1 MMSMYPH
8 SIAPIPAET
17 ARLAWKVNPK
27 GTLIMRVRD
36 RLGSL
41 YQDED
46 FDHVYPATGQP
57 AYEPWRLALI
67 LVFEYVEGLT
77 DRQAAEAV
85 RNRLD
90 WKYALSLPLEDVGFD
105 ASVLSEFRQRLT
117 EHEQAAVLLE
127 KLVQTGQQEG
137 WIRSNSKVRTDSTH
151 ILAKVRRLNQLE
163 LVGETLRA
171 TLDALSDA
179 EPTWVRGHVPAEW
192 GMRYGLLINERRLPK
207 SEAERERWAKQ
218 VGADGFV
225 LRQLLE
231 EPATPAALRKL
242 PQVQTLQTVWQQ
254 CYQRDAQGQ
263 VKWRDGPR
271 VEAKER
277 LISPYE
283 TDARVGCKGNTTWLG
298 YRTHLTETCEADLPE
313 LLVQVQTSVAPIT
326 DVEQLPSIQ
335 EDLLKHGL
343 QPREQWVDG
352 GYLDSAQA
360 LESRKLGIEVL
371 GPALSDQSWQAR
383 TPGGYTLKDFAIDWH
398 GQHVRCPQGHLS
410 QSWEVG
416 KSGQSAGT
424 LRVFFARETCAACP
438 VRGQCTRSEQRG
450 RQLSLP
456 PPEQAQWLATN
467 RQLQSDAAY
476 RRQYGLRSGVEACI
490 SQAVRRLDARQARSR
505 GQPAVQ
511 LQQIGCAVALNLI
524 RLDAWWQQRPRG
536 TLQRGRFGRLMA
548 A

>member
-1 MMSMYPH
+1 MSMYPH

-17 ARLAWKVNPK
+17 ARLAWQVNPK

-46 FDHVYPATGQP
+46 FVGLYPATGQP
-57 AYEPWRLALI
+57 AYEPWRLAVVVVL
-67 LVFEYVEGLT
+67 EYLEGLT

-90 WKYALSLPLEDVGFD
+90 WKYALSLPLDDPGFD

-117 EHEQAAVLLE
+117 EHAQAAVLLE

-179 EPTWVRGHVPAEW
+179 APAWVRGHLPTEW

-218 VGADGFV
+218 VGADGFA
-225 LRQLLE
+225 LLQLLE
-231 EPATPAALRKL
+231 DSQTPAVLGKL
-242 PQVQTLQTVWQQ
+242 PQVQSLQTVWGQ

-263 VKWRDGPR
+263 VQWRAGPR

-283 TDARVGCKGNTTWLG
+283 TQARVGGIGNTTWLG
-298 YRTHLTETCEADLPE
+298 YRTHLTETGFADLPE
-313 LLVQVQTSVAPIT
+313 LIVQVQTTVAPIN
-326 DVEQLPSIQ
+326 DVEQLRPIQ
-335 EDLLKHGL
+335 LDLLKHGL

-352 GYLDSAQA
+352 GYLDSALA
-360 LESRKLGIEVL
+360 LESRKLGIEVC

-383 TPGGYTLKDFAIDWH
+383 TPGGYTLKDFAIDW
-398 GQHVRCPQGHLS
+398 QAQVVRCPQGHQS

-416 KSGQSAGT
+416 KSGKSAGSI
-424 LRVFFARETCAACP
+424 RVRFAHETCAACP
-438 VRGQCTRSEQRG
+438 VHAQCTQAQKQG

-456 PPEQAQWLATN
+456 PREQAEWLAIN
-467 RQLQSDAAY
+467 RQVQSEEAY

-490 SQAVRRLDARQARSR
+490 SQEVRRLDSRQARSR
-505 GQPAVQ
+505 GKRAVQ

-536 TLQRGRFGRLMA
+536 KLRRGRFGRLMA

>member
-1 MMSMYPH
+1 MSMTPH
-8 SIAPIPAET
+8 LIAPIPAET
-17 ARLAWKVNPK
+17 VQLAWKINPK
-27 GTLIMRVRD
+27 GTLIMRLRD

-46 FDHVYPATGQP
+46 FMSLYPPTGQP

-67 LVFEYVEGLT
+67 LVFEYLEGLT

-85 RNRLD
+85 RNRID
-90 WKYALSLPLEDVGFD
+90 WKYALSLPLEDTGVD
-105 ASVLSEFRQRLT
+105 ASVLSEFRSRLS
-117 EHEQAAVLLE
+117 EHEQTAVLLE

-171 TLDALSDA
+171 TLDTLSA
-179 EPTWVRGHVPAEW
+179 AAPAWVRGHLPAEW

-207 SEAERERWAKQ
+207 SEAERERWAQQ
-218 VGADGFV
+218 VGADGFE
-225 LRQLLE
+225 LLQLLE
-231 EPATPAALRKL
+231 DPQTPAALRKL
-242 PQVQTLQTVWQQ
+242 PQIQTLQTVWGQ

-263 VKWRDGPR
+263 VKWRAGPR

-313 LLVQVQTSVAPIT
+313 VIVQVQTTPAPIN
-326 DVEQLPSIQ
+326 DVEQLRPIQ
-335 EDLLKHGL
+335 EDMRKQGL

-352 GYLDSAQA
+352 GYLDSALA
-360 LESRKLGIEVL
+360 VESRQLGIEVC

-383 TPGGYTLKDFAIDWH
+383 TPGGYTLKDFTIDW
-398 GQHVRCPQGHLS
+398 QKQVVRCPQGHQS
-410 QSWEVG
+410 QSWQVAKSG
-416 KSGQSAGT
+416 KSAGSI
-424 LRVFFARETCAACP
+424 RVLFARETCAACP
-438 VRGQCTRSEQRG
+438 VRAQCTQAQKHG

-456 PPEQAQWLATN
+456 PREQAQWLATN
-467 RQLQSDAAY
+467 RQLQSDDAY
-476 RRQYGLRSGVEACI
+476 RRQYGVRSGVEACI
-490 SQAVRRLDARQARSR
+490 SQAVRRLHSRQARSR
-505 GQPAVQ
+505 GEPAVQ

-524 RLDAWWQQRPRG
+524 RLDAWWRQRPRG
-536 TLQRGRFGRLMA
+536 KLRRGRFGRLMA